1 MWAESISIW
10 LREFRISSNMR
21 LVMKF
26 GGTAVDSPDKIRHI
40 AQLVKSHKRGNDIIC
55 VVSAVRGM
63 TDGLLSMADSVKRG
77 DKASIDEFVKKS
89 AKTHLDIAD
98 GAIADEKLKSDATAT
113 VKKIISELED
123 VLGGIVL
130 LGEVTPKSLDYLM
143 SFGERLS
150 TPIVSFALQDIGL
163 KSEHL
168 AGKEAGILTD
178 GNFGEAR
185 PLMDTTKLRVSHKI
199 EPLLSQQ
206 DIVPVV
212 TGFIGADQ
220 HGNTTTI
227 GRGGSDYTATIIA
240 ASIGADEVWLWSD
253 VDGLMTADPKIVK
266 DAQVLREVS
275 FAEAMEMALFGAKYM
290 HPRALEPVVDTKIP
304 IRIRNTFNV
313 KHTGTVITQNPS
325 KESQK
330 IVKSVSAIRHTALI
344 DVSGGGMVGAPG
356 TAARIFDTLAK
367 NRVNIMMISQSPSES
382 SISMVVRKSD
392 LDKATT
398 TLELN
403 LLGKVIKQVNV
414 NDDVA
419 VLAVVGS
426 GMRGIKGVAAKVF
439 GAVAKHGVNVI
450 MIAQGSSELNLAF
463 VVNDRD
469 CEQAVRALHDEF
481 GLGKAGKG

>member
-1 MWAESISIW
+1 MI
-10 LREFRISSNMR
+10 

-26 GGTAVDSPDKIRHI
+26 GGTAVDSPDKVRHI
-40 AQLVKSHKRGNDIIC
+40 AQLIKTHKKGNDVVC

-63 TDGLLSMADSVKRG
+63 TDGLLAIADSVRRG
-77 DKASIDEFVKKS
+77 DKTSIDDFVKKALS
-89 AKTHLDIAD
+89 IHTEIASKAISDTKLRENALAGVQKTV
-98 GAIADEKLKSDATAT
+98 G
-113 VKKIISELED
+113 ELRD

-150 TPIVSFALQDIGL
+150 TPIVAYALLDIGIDAEAL
-163 KSEHL
+163 T
-168 AGKEAGILTD
+168 GKEAGIVTD
-178 GNFGEAR
+178 SNFGEAR
-185 PLMDTTKLRVSHKI
+185 PLIDTTKLRVNHK
-199 EPLLSQQ
+199 LSP
-206 DIVPVV
+206 ITKRGAVPVI
-212 TGFIGADQ
+212 TGFVGADQ
-220 HGNTTTI
+220 HGNITTI
-227 GRGGSDYTATIIA
+227 GRGGSDYTATIVA
-240 ASIGADEVWLWSD
+240 ASVNADEVWLWSD

-266 DAQVLREVS
+266 GAQVLKEVS

-290 HPRALEPVVDTKIP
+290 HPRALEPVMDTKIP
-304 IRIRNTFNV
+304 IRIKNTFNT
-313 KHTGTVITQNPS
+313 KHPGTVITQNPS
-325 KESQK
+325 RDSQR

-356 TAARIFDTLAK
+356 TAAKIFDTLAK

-382 SISMVVRKSD
+382 SISMVVRKVD

-414 NDDVA
+414 SDDVA
-419 VLAVVGS
+419 VIAVVGS

-439 GAVAKHGVNVI
+439 GAVAKRSVNVI

-463 VVNDRD
+463 VVNDSD
-469 CEQAVRALHDEF
+469 CERAVNALHDEF
-481 GLGKAGKG
+481 VLGKACR

>member
-1 MWAESISIW
+1 
-10 LREFRISSNMR
+10 MR

-26 GGTAVDSPDKIRHI
+26 GGTAVDSPDKVRHI
-40 AQLVKSHKRGNDIIC
+40 AQLIQSYKKKNNSEIVC

-63 TDGLLSMADSVKRG
+63 TDGLLSIADSVKRG
-77 DKASIDEFVKKS
+77 DKASLDEFVKKC
-89 AKTHLDIAD
+89 TDIHMRIVQ
-98 GAIADEKLKSDATAT
+98 GAISDKALKTEAQATA
-113 VKKIISELED
+113 KKIISELED

-130 LGEVTPKSLDYLM
+130 LGEVTTKSRDYLL

-150 TPIVSFALQDIGL
+150 APIVSYSLQDLGM

-168 AGKEAGILTD
+168 TGKEAGIFTD
-178 GNFGEAR
+178 SNFGEAR
-185 PLMDTTKLRVSHKI
+185 PLIDTTKLKVSHKL
-199 EPLLSQQ
+199 EPMLKQ

-220 HGNTTTI
+220 YGNTTTI

-240 ASIGADEVWLWSD
+240 VSIGAEEVWLWSD
-253 VDGLMTADPKIVK
+253 VDGLMTADPKLVM
-266 DAQVLREVS
+266 DARVLNEVS

-313 KHTGTVITQNPS
+313 NHNGTIITQSPS

-330 IVKSVSAIRHTALI
+330 IVKSVSVIRHTALI

-356 TAARIFDTLAK
+356 TAAKIFDNLAK
-367 NRVNIMMISQSPSES
+367 NRINIMMISQSPSES
-382 SISMVVRKSD
+382 SISMLVRKTD
-392 LDKATT
+392 LDKAIT

-403 LLGKVIKQVNV
+403 LLGKVIKQIHV

-419 VLAVVGS
+419 VIAVVGS

-439 GAVAKHGVNVI
+439 GAVAKHDINVI
-450 MIAQGSSELNLAF
+450 MITQGSSELNLAF
-463 VVNDRD
+463 VVNDSD
-469 CEQAVRALHDEF
+469 CQLAARALHEEF
-481 GLGKAGKG
+481 ELADCVGKG